1 MWYNLNGK
9 VEYKVEYGGVNA
21 MMSTVVDFIK
31 VCATIMF
38 IATILVLIMALL
50 VSKFGVAGF
59 LVSITTLILLII
71 KTVNKI

>member
-1 MWYNLNGK
+1 
-9 VEYKVEYGGVNA
+9 